1 MYSQKVDVEMK
12 LDNQLKKELRKT
24 IECKM
29 RRVPAGKRVIIDK
42 ALLEELIF
50 EPDPDNPQEA
60 KIPIW
65 TGTFLSKIDLS
76 GISFDN
82 VNFNSCLAGRKRCII
97 ANTNAIINL
106 DKIYNPGII
115 RCVNLSGTKLIG
127 NLIKSYDSCLSN
139 CGLTKENLK
148 YYQEGELTDFT
159 LNNLTGVLITN
170 LKQLYLESVARF
182 NEFANT
188 GVNLREDVANSFL
201 KSIEEYDRVCN
212 SGIKDAGTSC
222 LDVNKFYMSQTRTN
236 NYGLCK
242 FGVYYKLICV
252 SDIPNREEKIKIKK
266 NLNLSINR
274 QIEKMKNC
282 M

>member
-1 MYSQKVDVEMK
+1 MLS
-12 LDNQLKKELRKT
+12 RK
-24 IECKM
+24 
-29 RRVPAGKRVIIDK
+29 
-42 ALLEELIF
+42 
-50 EPDPDNPQEA
+50 
-60 KIPIW
+60 
-65 TGTFLSKIDLS
+65 
-76 GISFDN
+76 
-82 VNFNSCLAGRKRCII
+82 KRCII

-212 SGIKDAGTSC
+212 SGIKMQVLVVLMLINFTWVKLELIIMDY
-222 LDVNKFYMSQTRTN
+222 VN
-236 NYGLCK
+236 L
-242 FGVYYKLICV
+242 VYI
-252 SDIPNREEKIKIKK
+252 
-266 NLNLSINR
+266 IN
-274 QIEKMKNC
+274 
-282 M
+282 